1 MPLTQVSVPAGV
13 IEAVRAGG
21 RDVAFEAVPLKPA
34 AGGHLVKL
42 TEPVS
47 VPEGDSLTVTLG
59 LTGRPGR

>member
-13 IEAVRAGG
+13 IEAVRARG
-21 RDVAFEAVPLKPA
+21 RPVAFEAVPLKTA
-34 AGGHLVKL
+34 AGGHLAKL
-42 TEPVS
+42 SEPVA